1 MAKIQSNCKILV
13 TGAAGFIGGYLVEE
27 LLKQGHKVVGIDNY
41 SKYGR
46 LTKSFDSNPNYR
58 FIKGDV
64 KNTSLMVDLLK
75 DCDYLIAGAAKIGGI
90 SYFHEF
96 AYDLLAEN
104 ERIAA
109 STFDAAIESFKNQKL
124 KKIVVISSSMV
135 FESTR
140 KYPTPENEVLNSP
153 PPKSTYGF
161 QKLACEYFAQG
172 AWEQYKLPYTIV
184 RPFNCVGVGESDAL
198 SSKKI
203 KSGNIKLA
211 MSHVVPDLIYKILK
225 GQDPVHILGK
235 GNQVRHY
242 TYGGDIAK
250 GIVTA
255 TFSPKAYNE
264 DFNISTAESTTVL
277 NLAKIIWKK
286 INPNK
291 KFSFVSD
298 EPFIHDV
305 QKRIPDVNKA
315 KKILGFEAKTS
326 LDEMLDEVIVWI
338 KEQIKIEK

>member
-1 MAKIQSNCKILV
+1 MVKVKSKNKILV

-27 LLKQGHKVVGIDNY
+27 LLKQGHMVVGIDNY
-41 SKYGR
+41 SKYGH
-46 LTKSFDSNPNYR
+46 LSKSFDNNPNYK
-58 FIKGDV
+58 FVKGDV
-64 KNTSLMVDLLK
+64 KNTSLMINLLK

-104 ERIAA
+104 ERIVA

-124 KKIVVISSSMV
+124 KKIIVISSSMV

-161 QKLACEYFAQG
+161 QKLACEYFARG

-211 MSHVVPDLIYKILK
+211 MSHVVPDLVYKILK
-225 GQDPVHILGK
+225 GQDPLHILGK
-235 GNQVRHY
+235 GNQIRHY

-250 GIVTA
+250 GIIMA
-255 TFSPKAYNE
+255 TFSAKALNQ

-277 NLAKIIWKK
+277 DLAKLIWKK
-286 INPNK
+286 INPDK
-291 KFSFVSD
+291 KFRYISD

-326 LDEMLDEVIVWI
+326 LDEMLDEVIRWMN
-338 KEQIKIEK
+338 KI